1 MANKKK
7 FIGYLKMTEISL
19 PPANGLPIPLNP
31 CFFLPAC
38 QFDLGGLL
46 LLDFQQ
52 FPEKQNKK

>member
-1 MANKKK
+1 
-7 FIGYLKMTEISL
+7 MTEISL
-19 PPANGLPIPLNP
+19 PPANGLPVPLNP

-38 QFDLGGLL
+38 QCDLGGLL